1 MSAGRYPR
9 HEQPQPQPGGEP
21 HDPEQRGRAPRRL
34 HRVPAVRAQPRRGGQ
49 DVRARPGRAGADG
62 RAHPVHTAEHGD
74 TVTRTAQAQLTFLF
88 LLICNGLFNI
98 IIISVH
104 ACHHCM

>member
-1 MSAGRYPR
+1 MFAGRYPR
-9 HEQPQPQPGGEP
+9 HEQPDPQPGGEP

-34 HRVPAVRAQPRRGGQ
+34 HRVSAVRAQPRRGGQ